1 MKDPIY
7 DYIQANPVHAGL
19 ILGSGLGDV
28 ASEIEAE
35 IVLPYEDIPGFPRS
49 TVEGHAGQFIL
60 GLWHGYRVLA
70 AKGRFHYYEGY
81 GIDKILSIVNYFN
94 QSGIKDVVVT
104 NAAGLINVKYK
115 TGAIIRIDAFID
127 FTHKAH
133 EAGDVKLAEIRNHEK
148 EAIIKAQKISGVDIG
163 HGTYVWTTGPSYES
177 PAEIRYFKSLGA
189 DVVGMSTMPEVIWA
203 RGYGMNVYPLSCATN
218 YAAGILS
225 QPLHHQEVTDMAIQ
239 VSGNM
244 KSLIS
249 SLLKVI
255 NK

>member
-1 MKDPIY
+1 MRDPIY
-7 DYIQANPVHAGL
+7 DYIQTNPVQTGM

-35 IVLPYEDIPGFPRS
+35 VVLPYEDIPGFPRS
-49 TVEGHAGQFIL
+49 TVEGHAGKFIL

-81 GIDKILSIVNYFN
+81 EIDKVLSIVNYFN
-94 QSGIKDVVVT
+94 NSGIKDVVVT
-104 NAAGLINVKYK
+104 NAAGLINVNYK
-115 TGAIIRIDAFID
+115 TGAIIRLDNFID
-127 FTHKAH
+127 ITHKAH
-133 EAGDVKLAEIRNHEK
+133 EAGDVALSAIRDHEK
-148 EAIIKAQKISGVDIG
+148 EAVVKAQELCNVDVG
-163 HGTYVWTTGPSYES
+163 NGTYAWTTGPSYET
-177 PAEIRYFKSLGA
+177 PAEIRYFKTLGA
-189 DVVGMSTMPEVIWA
+189 DVVGMSTMPEVIRA
-203 RGYGMNVYPLSCATN
+203 RAYGLNVYPFSCATN

-225 QPLHHQEVTDMAIQ
+225 QPLNHEEVTEMAIQ

-249 SLLKVI
+249 SLLEII

>member
-7 DYIQANPVHAGL
+7 DYIQANPVHAGM

-35 IVLPYEDIPGFPRS
+35 VVLPYEDIPGFPRS
-49 TVEGHAGQFIL
+49 TVEGHAGKFIL
-60 GLWHGYRVLA
+60 GLWQGYRILA

-94 QSGIKDVVVT
+94 ELGIKDVVVT

-115 TGAIIRIDAFID
+115 TGAIIRIDDFID

-133 EAGDVKLAEIRNHEK
+133 EAGDVALSAIRDHEK
-148 EAIIKAQKISGVDIG
+148 DAIGKAGKISGVELG
-163 HGTYVWTTGPSYES
+163 YGTYIWTTGPSYET
-177 PAEIRYFKSLGA
+177 PAEIRYFKSLGV
-189 DVVGMSTMPEVIWA
+189 DVVGMSTMPEVIRA
-203 RGYGMNVYPLSCATN
+203 RAYGMNVYPFSCATN

-239 VSGNM
+239 VSGDI

-255 NK
+255 NE